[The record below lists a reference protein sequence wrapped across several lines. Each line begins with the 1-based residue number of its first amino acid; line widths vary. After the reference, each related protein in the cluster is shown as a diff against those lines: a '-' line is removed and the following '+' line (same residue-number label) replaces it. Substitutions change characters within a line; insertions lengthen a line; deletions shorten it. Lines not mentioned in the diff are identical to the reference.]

1 MNYHWSLCRAAVSLR
16 QAVVDVVSM
25 DMIGGTVELQF
36 GFACDVAI
44 FKVRV
49 VPALVDKLDGQA

>member
-1 MNYHWSLCRAAVSLR
+1 
-16 QAVVDVVSM
+16 M